1 MIYELAYHLHM
12 PVYILREQM
21 PYDEL
26 VNWQLYFEKRPVGWR
41 DDDRFMRVL
50 NALGSKDDGTR
61 TFASLARMKAAANDF
76 VPEADG
82 QVATSSLKN
91 SAIFSL
97 MLSAKSGDKVPA
109 LLGAPQLTE
118 QTIDV

>member
-26 VNWQLYFEKRPVGWR
+26 ITWQVYFESRPVGWR
-41 DDDRFMRVL
+41 DDERFMRVL
-50 NALGSKDDGTR
+50 NALGSKDDGTK

-76 VPEADG
+76 EPESDG
-82 QVATSSLKN
+82 QVSTKNLKSS
-91 SAIFSL
+91 SIFSM
-97 MLSAKSGDKVPA
+97 MLAAKGGDKVTA
-109 LLGAPQLTE
+109 LIGAPQPTE
-118 QTIDV
+118 